1 MSEIESKKAE
11 EIKKA
16 EELMDELAEQVAGG
30 TDPGDDPEK
39 EGDGVTTWNGAILL
53 PEIP

>member
-1 MSEIESKKAE
+1 MSEIENKKAE
-11 EIKKA
+11 EIKPA
-16 EELMDELAEQVAGG
+16 QELSDDLVDQIVGG
-30 TDPGDDPEK
+30 TDPGEDPEK